1 MIRSGAATLGGNSV
15 YARAANDPSVFT
27 IMEKM
32 SAFTFKILL
41 TFSLL
46 LPVRRYIDMV
56 FVDEGRHIK
65 TDNQNI
71 W

>member
-32 SAFTFKILL
+32 SAFTFKTLL
-41 TFSLL
+41 
-46 LPVRRYIDMV
+46 
-56 FVDEGRHIK
+56 RHYAKQVLTHEISRHDIGTLTQK
-65 TDNQNI
+65 S
-71 W
+71 